1 MLRLADRLFYIA
13 IVLAVGGCSLCA
25 EPPPKAYFSWSSPSR
40 NPAFDAHPVQVSICS
55 SDSLGSEMTPVLV
68 TMASRSA
75 TAWTVDA
82 SQVSV
87 CSDTCS
93 GQADAWLSVPPA
105 EAARMAPV
113 SFDDALGDIIT
124 QGGVFAA
131 YSAGIGAAGG
141 AFAANAKGE
150 DVSNGFSLGAA
161 YGAVIGGVA
170 GMIYEYLRLTY
181 AHESKDAGAAN
192 EKMMFLALQSRSILY
207 TGYTSIGYVY
217 FAKNLHGRSQG
228 PFKINIPFV
237 RGDPSKDWAPPNN
250 FSFPQHT
257 DKDGKNPVAPGPE
270 RFKEIDVSPVVCEC
284 QIPLH
289 RCDVRSVTKPECK
302 QIKPTASK
310 SEFSIDEGICNSEFG
325 SDFPSNPASGQV
337 QNSPTQSVWRRNTLF

>member
-13 IVLAVGGCSLCA
+13 IVLAAGGCSLFA

-40 NPAFDAHPVQVSICS
+40 NPAFDAHPVQVSACS
-55 SDSLGSEMTPVLV
+55 GDSLGPEMTPVLV
-68 TMASRSA
+68 TIGSRSA
-75 TAWTVDA
+75 TAWTVDS
-82 SQVSV
+82 SQVSA
-87 CSDTCS
+87 CSGTCS
-93 GQADAWLSVPPA
+93 GQADAWSSVIPT

-113 SFDDALGDIIT
+113 SVDDALGDIIT

-150 DVSNGFSLGAA
+150 DVSSGFSLGAA

-170 GMIYEYLRLTY
+170 GMVYEYLRLTY
-181 AHESKDAGAAN
+181 AHESKDAGDAN
-192 EKMMFLALQSRSILY
+192 QKMTFLALQSRSILY
-207 TGYTSIGYVY
+207 TGYTSVGYVY
-217 FAKNLHGRSQG
+217 FAKNLDDRSQG

-250 FSFPQHT
+250 FNFPQHT
-257 DKDGKNPVAPGPE
+257 DGKNPVAPGPE

-284 QIPLH
+284 QIPLY
-289 RCDVRSVTKPECK
+289 RCDEGSVTKPACK
-302 QIKPTASK
+302 QIEPTAPK
-310 SEFSIDEGICNSEFG
+310 NEFSIDEGICNSEFG
-325 SDFPSNPASGQV
+325 TDFSSNPSSGQV
-337 QNSPTQSVWRRNTLF
+337 QNSPTQSVWRRDTLF